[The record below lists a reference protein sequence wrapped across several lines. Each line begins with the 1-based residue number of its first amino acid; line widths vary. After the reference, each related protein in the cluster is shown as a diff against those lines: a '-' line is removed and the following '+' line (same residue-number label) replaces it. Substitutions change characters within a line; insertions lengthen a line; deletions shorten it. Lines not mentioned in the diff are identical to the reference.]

1 MRVLAV
7 SGSLRRHSVNTGLLR
22 AMAEAA
28 PADVEV
34 VLFDG
39 LEAVP
44 PFNEDREG
52 EPESAGLALWRRA
65 VRGADVVVFATPE
78 YNSSIPGQLK
88 NAVDW
93 ASRPFGE
100 ASVLWGRPVAVMGA
114 SPRGYGAVW
123 AQDHLR
129 KALAKAGARVLSPEL
144 AVPHARRRFAPDGTC
159 TDPAVRRRA
168 ARFLE
173 QVLAEHP
180 APAAAG

>member
-28 PADVEV
+28 PAGVEV

-44 PFNEDREG
+44 PFNEDRED
-52 EPESAGLALWRRA
+52 EPEGLGLARWRRA
-65 VRGADVVVFATPE
+65 VREAGLVVFATPE
-78 YNSSIPGQLK
+78 YNHSIPGQLK

-100 ASVLWGRPVAVMGA
+100 GAVLWGRPVAVMGA
-114 SPRGYGAVW
+114 SPNAYGAVW
-123 AQDHLR
+123 AQEHLR
-129 KALAKAGARVLSPEL
+129 KALAKAGARVLAPEL
-144 AVPHARRRFAPDGTC
+144 AVPQARRRFAPEGTC
-159 TDPAVRRRA
+159 TDAALRRRA
-168 ARFLE
+168 GRFLE
-173 QVLAEHP
+173 QALAEHL